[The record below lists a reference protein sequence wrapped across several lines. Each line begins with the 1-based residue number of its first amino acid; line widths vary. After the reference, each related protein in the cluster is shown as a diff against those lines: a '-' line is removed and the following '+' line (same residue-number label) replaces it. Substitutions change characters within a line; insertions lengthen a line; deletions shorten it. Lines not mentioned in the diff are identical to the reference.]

1 MKAAKLV
8 SIMAVLVWLVFLSS
22 NTCWAGHT
30 RLRAGVG
37 HRHNRS
43 HFSTGRHYY
52 RHGYRGGFFRPSH
65 YYWAGYGCFPR
76 THYWV
81 VNYQPMGIVE
91 YPVVVESPTVVI
103 KRQENA
109 NAGGYVNKPEFD
121 EETLNL
127 FENIRHK
134 KSQFLEQLRSGD
146 KAERMKAIAE
156 LAGFSFDDKVR
167 EEMEKILLSDP
178 DPELRKE
185 AAKAF
190 GKVVN
195 EKVLAVLEK
204 ARVSDPDI
212 AVRQEADNSIKQIKS
227 N

>member
-1 MKAAKLV
+1 
-8 SIMAVLVWLVFLSS
+8 
-22 NTCWAGHT
+22 
-30 RLRAGVG
+30 
-37 HRHNRS
+37 
-43 HFSTGRHYY
+43 
-52 RHGYRGGFFRPSH
+52 
-65 YYWAGYGCFPR
+65 
-76 THYWV
+76 
-81 VNYQPMGIVE
+81 
-91 YPVVVESPTVVI
+91 
-103 KRQENA
+103 
-109 NAGGYVNKPEFD
+109 
-121 EETLNL
+121 
-127 FENIRHK
+127 
-134 KSQFLEQLRSGD
+134 
-146 KAERMKAIAE
+146 MKAISE

-195 EKVLAVLEK
+195 EKALAVLEK